1 MNQQL
6 PFQFN
11 IDDFDYSLPENKIA
25 TEPLANR
32 HDSKLLVY
40 KNGIIQESLFQNVT
54 DFLPNNSVLVFNNTK
69 VNKARL
75 KFKNANGKTIEVF
88 CLEPANGV
96 EINLAMN
103 TSRQINWNC
112 LVGNLKQWKEDFLT
126 INKEGIELKVE
137 IGGRNQG
144 HLNLTFNWNPKD
156 LTFAE
161 ILEHFGEVPIPPYL
175 KRESNSSDVER
186 YQTIYAANQGSV
198 AAPTAGLHFTN
209 EVLDKLTKKSIQQ
222 VHHRCNPSDLH
233 AR

>member
-75 KFKNANGKTIEVF
+75 KFKNANGK
-88 CLEPANGV
+88 
-96 EINLAMN
+96 
-103 TSRQINWNC
+103 R
-112 LVGNLKQWKEDFLT
+112 LKK
-126 INKEGIELKVE
+126 I
-137 IGGRNQG
+137 
-144 HLNLTFNWNPKD
+144 
-156 LTFAE
+156 
-161 ILEHFGEVPIPPYL
+161 
-175 KRESNSSDVER
+175 
-186 YQTIYAANQGSV
+186 
-198 AAPTAGLHFTN
+198 
-209 EVLDKLTKKSIQQ
+209 
-222 VHHRCNPSDLH
+222 
-233 AR
+233 